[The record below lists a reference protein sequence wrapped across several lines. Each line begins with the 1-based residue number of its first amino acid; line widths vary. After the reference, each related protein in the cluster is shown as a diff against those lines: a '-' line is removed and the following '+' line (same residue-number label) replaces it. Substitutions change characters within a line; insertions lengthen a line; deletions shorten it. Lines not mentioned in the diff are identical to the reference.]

1 MAGVRDA
8 ATIPKAGLS
17 VISLLNADP
26 ALRPQGSLLLCK
38 HGVRPWG
45 IDEETGV
52 SEKGSDWP
60 KVTCSQPRA
69 AERLDGIARRG
80 MKRRDTKGAIKKE
93 VGGRKT
99 RDAAREIPT
108 EPDRTEWVSGASFAS
123 WLSPSSVNAPAPL
136 LCVPSGRR
144 CQSKGPSLHQQRNG
158 HVTQAQPIGFSPEIL
173 EQDRQV

>member
-8 ATIPKAGLS
+8 ATIPKACLS

-26 ALRPQGSLLLCK
+26 ALCPQGSLLLCK

-80 MKRRDTKGAIKKE
+80 MKEEVRHKWGYKEGSRGEEDPGCRSRDSHGA
-93 VGGRKT
+93 
-99 RDAAREIPT
+99 
-108 EPDRTEWVSGASFAS
+108 
-123 WLSPSSVNAPAPL
+123 
-136 LCVPSGRR
+136 
-144 CQSKGPSLHQQRNG
+144 
-158 HVTQAQPIGFSPEIL
+158 
-173 EQDRQV
+173 